1 MIRFFHIA
9 DTHFGIENYGKND
22 QQTGIHS
29 RLLDFN
35 RSLELCIDDA
45 ITQQIDFLLFC
56 GDAYKTANPTPT
68 QQKLFAKQLM
78 RLHSAK
84 IPVVIVVGNHDHPL
98 SFGKAHSLDL
108 FSYLPF
114 DGFHVIYKPEILH
127 LQTKNGPVQIVG
139 IPWPTR
145 GNLIGVDQHRF
156 KDNNEITR
164 YLSEKVGQII
174 QQLALTLDP
183 KIPSVLAA
191 HLTVSNGIFSGS
203 EKCAVFGND
212 PIFLPSQLAIQPFD
226 YVALGHLHRHQNL
239 NPGGI
244 PVVYS
249 GSIERI
255 DFGERN
261 ESKGFCC
268 VTIDRNVNDHKSTSK
283 YCRYQFIELPIRPMV
298 QIEFDIKDGKD
309 FTQQIID
316 EIEKNDVT
324 NAIVKILYRLPA
336 GSNKKIDMFA
346 ITRACSRAH
355 FLAAVVP
362 VFHPAVREKRAML
375 SVDMDFELLLEKY
388 FETKGLD
395 TQRKAVLLK
404 KAQEL
409 QRFSEKVVEEN

>member
-1 MIRFFHIA
+1 MIKFFHIA
-9 DTHFGIENYGKND
+9 DTHFGIENYGKID

-35 RSLELCIDDA
+35 RSLEQCIDHA
-45 ITQQIDFLLFC
+45 ITEQIDFLLFC

-68 QQKLFAKQLM
+68 QQKLFAKQLL
-78 RLHSAK
+78 RLHGAK
-84 IPVVIVVGNHDHPL
+84 IPVIIVVGNHDHPL
-98 SFGKAHSLDL
+98 SFGKAHSLDV

-114 DGFHVIYKPEILH
+114 DGFHVLYKPEVLK
-127 LQTKNGPVQIVG
+127 LETKNGLVQIVG

-145 GNLIGVDQHRF
+145 SNLIGVDQHRF

-174 QQLALTLDP
+174 QQLAQTLDP
-183 KIPSVLAA
+183 KVPSVLAA

-239 NPGGI
+239 NSGGI

-255 DFGERN
+255 DFGERK
-261 ESKGFCC
+261 EAKGFCR
-268 VTIDRNVNDHKSTSK
+268 VAIDNKSASK
-283 YCRYQFIELPIRPMV
+283 ICNYEFVELPVRPMV
-298 QIEFDIKDGKD
+298 QIEFDIVDGKD

-346 ITRACSRAH
+346 ITRACSKAH

-362 VFHPAVREKRAML
+362 VFQPAVREKRAML

-388 FETKGLD
+388 FETKDLD
-395 TQRKAVLLK
+395 TQRKAVLMK

-409 QRFSEKVVEEN
+409 QRLSESVVEEN

>member
-1 MIRFFHIA
+1 
-9 DTHFGIENYGKND
+9 
-22 QQTGIHS
+22 
-29 RLLDFN
+29 
-35 RSLELCIDDA
+35 
-45 ITQQIDFLLFC
+45 
-56 GDAYKTANPTPT
+56 
-68 QQKLFAKQLM
+68 
-78 RLHSAK
+78 LHGAK
-84 IPVVIVVGNHDHPL
+84 IPVIIVVGNHDHPL
-98 SFGKAHSLDL
+98 SFGKAHSLDV

-114 DGFHVIYKPEILH
+114 DGFHVLYKPEVLK
-127 LQTKNGPVQIVG
+127 LETKNGLVQIVG

-145 GNLIGVDQHRF
+145 SNLIGVDQHRF

-174 QQLALTLDP
+174 QQLAQTLDP
-183 KIPSVLAA
+183 KVPSVLAA

-239 NPGGI
+239 NSGGI

-255 DFGERN
+255 DFGERK
-261 ESKGFCC
+261 EAKGFCR
-268 VTIDRNVNDHKSTSK
+268 VAIDNKSASK
-283 YCRYQFIELPIRPMV
+283 ICNYEFVELPVRPMV
-298 QIEFDIKDGKD
+298 QIEFDIVDGKD

-346 ITRACSRAH
+346 ITRACSKAH

-362 VFHPAVREKRAML
+362 VFQPAVREKRAML

-388 FETKGLD
+388 FETKDLD
-395 TQRKAVLLK
+395 TQRKAVLMK

-409 QRFSEKVVEEN
+409 QRLSESVVEEN